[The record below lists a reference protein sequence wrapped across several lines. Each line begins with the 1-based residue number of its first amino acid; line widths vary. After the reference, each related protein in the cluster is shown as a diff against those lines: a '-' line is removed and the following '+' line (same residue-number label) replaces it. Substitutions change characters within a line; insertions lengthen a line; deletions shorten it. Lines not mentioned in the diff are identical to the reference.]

1 LQRIPPERITQG
13 VALLSTVVILWLLFA
28 VHSAEV
34 PQPARDPGVQLSVLE
49 QPPAP
54 APKVEPEKPKP
65 RIVPVRRPHA
75 PAATPDVTPAP
86 SVAPPAD
93 SPDEPIVAAVEPF
106 EPAPPPSHTSIEAA
120 YQLALRQ
127 NIDARKEL
135 PDTAQNRLLRPHG
148 EAVVRFTLDRGGN
161 VSGVAL
167 VRTSGSRIVD
177 EHALHVVSSGH
188 YPPFPEGAYPS
199 ELHHFFMVT
208 IEITSK

>member
-13 VALLSTVVILWLLFA
+13 VALVSTVVILWLLFA
-28 VHSAEV
+28 GRSAELLH
-34 PQPARDPGVQLSVLE
+34 PARDPGVQLSVLE

-65 RIVPVRRPHA
+65 RIVPVRRPHV
-75 PAATPDVTPAP
+75 PVVIPDVMPTPI
-86 SVAPPAD
+86 VAPPAE
-93 SPDEPIVAAVEPF
+93 SPDEPVVAAVEPS
-106 EPAPPPSHTSIEAA
+106 EAAPPSSHASIEAA
-120 YQLALRQ
+120 YQAALRQ

-167 VRTSGSRIVD
+167 VRTSRSNIVD

-188 YPPFPEGAYPS
+188 YPPFPEGAFPG
-199 ELHHFFMVT
+199 ELHHAFMVT
-208 IEITSK
+208 IEISS